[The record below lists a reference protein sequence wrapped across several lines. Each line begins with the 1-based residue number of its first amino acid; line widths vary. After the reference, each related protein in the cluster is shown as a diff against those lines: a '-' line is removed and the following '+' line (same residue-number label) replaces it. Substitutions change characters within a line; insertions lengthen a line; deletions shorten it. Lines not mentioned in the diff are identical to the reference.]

1 VRGAPKRD
9 ANSELGSSQ
18 RLRAGSAV
26 AGLVLF
32 AMALGCDRH
41 VKKTLPAPF
50 APPLAVT
57 VSASGAKR
65 SVLDVVIDCKAPAK
79 PIDPG
84 IYGTGYDPSDYSD
97 VVNPGIYGIGEGH
110 SNMSDERQWQLGA
123 TGRRFGGNSS
133 SRYNWELGTF
143 NHGSDWVFANDGTP
157 AGEPLFERF
166 LRENEAKG
174 VGSAITIPILG
185 WVAKDRTSAA
195 FPVASYPD
203 QSGIDG
209 IRGAGEGRTTSG
221 RIIPSPSP
229 TVTSV
234 AAPPETEGRW
244 VKAMASRAPSGTS
257 PRVYILDNEP
267 GLWNST
273 HRDIHPDPVSY
284 DELMTRTIAYAKTIR
299 QNDPHGLIAGPSAY
313 GWPDYLY
320 SGKDATPSYKIHLD
334 RRLHGDLPLLA
345 YYLHELHRHE
355 QETGER
361 LLDLLDVHFYPQGDD
376 VGVGT
381 KGGEGDKTAAM
392 RIRST
397 RALWDPTYVDE
408 SWIGEPI
415 RLLPRLREW
424 IDQYYPGIGIEIG
437 EWNFGA
443 EGHMSGAL
451 AVAEVL
457 GRFAQAGVAR
467 AFYWTFPSPGSA
479 TFFAFRAFRNFDGR
493 GGRFEDALVPLALS
507 PEGTSIW
514 ASRDPSGKHVVV
526 VVLDLMPDV
535 GLDARIHLA
544 SCGAGA
550 QGKAY
555 VYVQGATDFAMS
567 PLDQLDAGIVGASVP
582 PYSLTTLDIRLE

>member
-1 VRGAPKRD
+1 MR
-9 ANSELGSSQ
+9 
-18 RLRAGSAV
+18 RAETWGWLAV
-26 AGLVLF
+26 A
-32 AMALGCDRH
+32 MSSCHR
-41 VKKTLPAPF
+41 TPPEPAPF

-57 VSASGAKR
+57 MSAAGAKR
-65 SVLDVVIDCKAPAK
+65 SVLDVVVDCSAPTK

-97 VVNPGIYGIGEGH
+97 VPNPGIYGIGDGY
-110 SNMSDERQWQLGA
+110 SDMRDERQWQLGA
-123 TGRRFGGNSS
+123 TGRRFGGNPS
-133 SRYNWELGTF
+133 SRYNWQLGTF

-157 AGEPLFERF
+157 SGEPLYERF
-166 LRENEAKG
+166 LHENDARG
-174 VGSAITIPILG
+174 VASAITIGILG
-185 WVAKDRTSAA
+185 WVAKDRSSAS
-195 FPVASYPD
+195 FPIATYPD
-203 QSGIDG
+203 Q
-209 IRGAGEGRTTSG
+209 RGVDQTRAAGEGRARGG
-221 RIIPSPSP
+221 RVIPSPAP

-234 AAPPETEGRW
+234 PSPPEMQGLW
-244 VKAMASRAPSGTS
+244 VKTMASEMPSGAT

-284 DELMTRTIAYAKTIR
+284 DELLARTVAYAKEIR
-299 QNDPHGLIAGPSAY
+299 RNDPRGLIAGPSSF

-320 SGKDATPSYKIHLD
+320 SGKDAWPSYKLHID
-334 RRLHGDLPLLA
+334 RRRHGDLPLLA
-345 YYLHELHRHE
+345 FYLRELHRHE

-361 LLDLLDVHFYPQGDD
+361 LLDLLDVHFYPQGEE
-376 VGVGT
+376 VGVGA
-381 KGGEGDKTAAM
+381 KGGVDAKTAAM

-424 IDQYYPGIGIEIG
+424 IDQYDPGVGIEIG

-451 AVAEVL
+451 AVAETL

-467 AFYWTFPSPGSA
+467 AFYWTFPTPGSA

-493 GGRFEDALVPLALS
+493 GGRFLDALVPLALS
-507 PEGTSIW
+507 PEGTSVW
-514 ASRDPSGKHVVV
+514 ASRDATGKHVVL
-526 VVLDLMPDV
+526 VVLDFMPDV
-535 GLDARIHLA
+535 GLDARIRLM
-544 SCGAGA
+544 SCGGA
-550 QGKAY
+550 PRGTAY
-555 VYVQGATDFAMS
+555 VYVQGAADFATS
-567 PLDQLDAGIVGASVP
+567 DLARADSGAVAASLP